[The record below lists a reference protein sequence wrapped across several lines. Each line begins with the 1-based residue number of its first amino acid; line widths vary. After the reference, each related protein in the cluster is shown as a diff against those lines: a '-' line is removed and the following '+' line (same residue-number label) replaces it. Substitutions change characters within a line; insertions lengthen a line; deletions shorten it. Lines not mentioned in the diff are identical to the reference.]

1 MSHKH
6 VRIDRALA
14 HLTFADPKSAE
25 VDVAIRDVLSVL
37 AETSLTAESHSETTP
52 SKQRQDSGGLR

>member
-14 HLTFADPKSAE
+14 HLTFADPKNAE
-25 VDVAIRDVLSVL
+25 VDEAIRDVLSVL
-37 AETSLTAESHSETTP
+37 TETSLTAESPSETTP
-52 SKQRQDSGGLR
+52 SKQQQDSGGLR